1 MHTEELPLSQ
11 IKEDAIMAESS
22 QGPQDTNEEPKQ
34 PFVSQE
40 DRPEV
45 RINLDTPLHELRV
58 RDLSAILGFLA
69 GKDPFE
75 DPWKAF
81 WDKDFPEV
89 VKDWQNEKP
98 FKLEKYEK
106 NEKPEKPEK
115 YEKFEKKEAFERF
128 SYTHK
133 KEYVKWKGAK
143 NPETR
148 ENRVKK
154 AVEMIA
160 GGKKQRS

>member
-115 YEKFEKKEAFERF
+115 YEKFEKLEKPEKSEVKEAKNEKLEREGVF
-128 SYTHK
+128 DPRGLVGPDPRM
-133 KEYVKWKGAK
+133 EQVIQ
-143 NPETR
+143 
-148 ENRVKK
+148 
-154 AVEMIA
+154 AVT
-160 GGKKQRS
+160 